1 MKKNIPVYQ
10 AIMSDDDTD
19 GIFAVALV
27 ESPAIQ
33 RNFQAFSEGQQF
45 VEPGETESQDEFVSR
60 CIGVLVGDEGY
71 EQEQAAAVCYSKW
84 ENRNK
89 MTAMKF
95 SIQDAERKIISG
107 PLMLAD
113 TPIYRNDEQM
123 GEYYLTFSPDEIYKA
138 VQKFFRNNRQSA
150 LNIEHDQQ
158 TYQDGVT
165 MFESFIVDRKRGIM
179 PMAGYNDVPDGSWFG
194 SFKVDNEKV
203 WSSVKD
209 GTFKGFSIEGIL
221 STKPVNMSKEMALV
235 EAIKRIVNQIVID

>member
-10 AIMSDDDTD
+10 AILSEDDTD

-27 ESPAIQ
+27 ESPAIE
-33 RNFQAFSEGQQF
+33 RNFQAFSQAEQF
-45 VEPGETESQDEFVSR
+45 VEPGESESQDEFVSR

-89 MTAMKF
+89 MSAMQF
-95 SIQDAERKIISG
+95 SIQDADRRIISG
-107 PLMLAD
+107 ALMLAD

-123 GEYYLTFSPDEIYKA
+123 GEYYLTFSADEIYKG

-150 LNIEHDQQ
+150 LNIEHNQD
-158 TYQDGVT
+158 TYQQGVT

-179 PMAGYNDVPDGSWFG
+179 PMKGYEDVPDGSWFG

-203 WSSVKD
+203 WNAVKE

-221 STKPVNMSKEMALV
+221 STRPVEMSKEAALIN
-235 EAIKRIVNQIVID
+235 AIKSIVNQIVT

>member
-10 AIMSDDDTD
+10 AILSEDDTD

-27 ESPAIQ
+27 ESPAIE
-33 RNFQAFSEGQQF
+33 RNFQAFSQAEQF
-45 VEPGETESQDEFVSR
+45 VEPGQSESQEEFVSR

-89 MTAMKF
+89 MSAMQF
-95 SIQDAERKIISG
+95 SIQDADRRIISG
-107 PLMLAD
+107 ALMLAD

-123 GEYYLTFSPDEIYKA
+123 GEYYLTFSADEIYKG

-150 LNIEHDQQ
+150 LNIEHNQD
-158 TYQDGVT
+158 TYQQGVT

-179 PMAGYNDVPDGSWFG
+179 PMKGYEDVPDGSWFG

-203 WSSVKD
+203 WNAVKE

-221 STKPVNMSKEMALV
+221 STRPVEMSKEAALIN
-235 EAIKRIVNQIVID
+235 AIKRIVNQIVT

>member
-10 AIMSDDDTD
+10 AILSEDDTD

-27 ESPAIQ
+27 ESPAIE
-33 RNFQAFSEGQQF
+33 RNFQAFSQAEQF
-45 VEPGETESQDEFVSR
+45 VEPGESETQDEFVSR

-89 MTAMKF
+89 MSAMQF
-95 SIQDAERKIISG
+95 SIQDADRRIISG
-107 PLMLAD
+107 ALMLAD

-123 GEYYLTFSPDEIYKA
+123 GEYYLTFSADEIYKG

-150 LNIEHDQQ
+150 LNIEHNQD
-158 TYQDGVT
+158 TYQQGVT

-179 PMAGYNDVPDGSWFG
+179 PMKGYEDVPDGSWFG

-203 WSSVKD
+203 WNAVKE

-221 STKPVNMSKEMALV
+221 STRPVEMSKEAALIN
-235 EAIKRIVNQIVID
+235 AIKRIVNQIVT

>member
-10 AIMSDDDTD
+10 AILSGDDTD

-27 ESPAIQ
+27 ESPAIE
-33 RNFQAFSEGQQF
+33 RNFQAFSQAEQF
-45 VEPGETESQDEFVSR
+45 VEPGQSENQDEFVSR

-89 MTAMKF
+89 MSAMQF
-95 SIQDAERKIISG
+95 SIQDADRRIISG
-107 PLMLAD
+107 ALMLAD

-123 GEYYLTFSPDEIYKA
+123 GEYYLTFSADEIYKG

-150 LNIEHDQQ
+150 LNIEHNQD
-158 TYQDGVT
+158 TYQQGVT

-179 PMAGYNDVPDGSWFG
+179 PMSGYEDVPDGSWFG
-194 SFKVDNEKV
+194 SFKVDNERV
-203 WSSVKD
+203 WNAVKE

-221 STKPVNMSKEMALV
+221 STRPVEMSKEAALIN
-235 EAIKRIVNQIVID
+235 AIKRIVNQIVT

>member
-10 AIMSDDDTD
+10 AILSEDDTD

-27 ESPAIQ
+27 ESPAIE
-33 RNFQAFSEGQQF
+33 RNFQAFSQAEQF
-45 VEPGETESQDEFVSR
+45 VEPGESESQDEFVSR

-89 MTAMKF
+89 MSAMQF
-95 SIQDAERKIISG
+95 SIQDADRRIISG
-107 PLMLAD
+107 ALMLAD

-123 GEYYLTFSPDEIYKA
+123 GEYYLTFSADEIYKG

-150 LNIEHDQQ
+150 LNIEHNQD
-158 TYQDGVT
+158 TYQQGVT

-179 PMAGYNDVPDGSWFG
+179 PMAGYEDVPDGSWFG

-203 WSSVKD
+203 WNAVKE

-221 STKPVNMSKEMALV
+221 STRPVEMSKEAALIN
-235 EAIKRIVNQIVID
+235 AIKRIVNQIVT

>member
-10 AIMSDDDTD
+10 AILSEDDTD

-27 ESPAIQ
+27 ESPAIE
-33 RNFQAFSEGQQF
+33 RNFQAFSQAEQF
-45 VEPGETESQDEFVSR
+45 VEPGESETQDEFVGR

-89 MTAMKF
+89 MSAMQF
-95 SIQDAERKIISG
+95 SIQDADRRIISG
-107 PLMLAD
+107 ALMLAD

-123 GEYYLTFSPDEIYKA
+123 GEYYLTFSADEIYKG

-150 LNIEHDQQ
+150 LNIEHNQD
-158 TYQDGVT
+158 TYQEGVT

-179 PMAGYNDVPDGSWFG
+179 PMKGYEDVPDGSWFG

-203 WSSVKD
+203 WNAVKE

-221 STKPVNMSKEMALV
+221 STRPVEMSKEAALIN
-235 EAIKRIVNQIVID
+235 AIKRIVNQIVA

>member
-10 AIMSDDDTD
+10 AILSENDTD

-27 ESPAIQ
+27 ESPAIE
-33 RNFQAFSEGQQF
+33 RNFQAFSQAEQF
-45 VEPGETESQDEFVSR
+45 VEPGESESQDEFVSR

-89 MTAMKF
+89 MSAMQF
-95 SIQDAERKIISG
+95 SIQDADRRIISG
-107 PLMLAD
+107 ALMLAD
-113 TPIYRNDEQM
+113 TPIYRNDEQI
-123 GEYYLTFSPDEIYKA
+123 GEYYLTFSADEIYKG

-150 LNIEHDQQ
+150 LNIEHNQD
-158 TYQDGVT
+158 TYQEGVT

-179 PMAGYNDVPDGSWFG
+179 PMTGYEDVPDGSWFG

-203 WSSVKD
+203 WNAVKE

-221 STKPVNMSKEMALV
+221 STRPVEMSKEAALIN
-235 EAIKRIVNQIVID
+235 AIKRIVNQIVT

>member
-10 AIMSDDDTD
+10 AILSEDDTD

-27 ESPAIQ
+27 ESPAIE
-33 RNFQAFSEGQQF
+33 RNFQAFSQPEQF
-45 VEPGETESQDEFVSR
+45 VEPGESETQDEFVSR

-89 MTAMKF
+89 MSAMQF
-95 SIQDAERKIISG
+95 SIQDADRRIISG
-107 PLMLAD
+107 ALMLAD

-123 GEYYLTFSPDEIYKA
+123 GEYYLTFSADEIYKG

-150 LNIEHDQQ
+150 LNIEHNQD
-158 TYQDGVT
+158 TYQQGVT

-179 PMAGYNDVPDGSWFG
+179 PMKGYEDVPDGSWFG

-203 WSSVKD
+203 WNAVKE

-221 STKPVNMSKEMALV
+221 STRPVEMSKEAALIN
-235 EAIKRIVNQIVID
+235 AIKRIVNQIVA

>member
-10 AIMSDDDTD
+10 AILSEDDTD

-27 ESPAIQ
+27 ESPAIE
-33 RNFQAFSEGQQF
+33 RNFQAFSQAEQF
-45 VEPGETESQDEFVSR
+45 VEPGESESQDEFVSR
-60 CIGVLVGDEGY
+60 CIGILVGDEGY

-89 MTAMKF
+89 MSAMQF
-95 SIQDAERKIISG
+95 SIQDADRRIISG
-107 PLMLAD
+107 ALMLAD

-123 GEYYLTFSPDEIYKA
+123 GEYYLTFSADEIYKG
-138 VQKFFRNNRQSA
+138 VQKFFRNNRQSS
-150 LNIEHDQQ
+150 LNIEHNQD
-158 TYQDGVT
+158 TYQQGVT

-179 PMAGYNDVPDGSWFG
+179 PMKGYEDVPDGSWFG

-203 WSSVKD
+203 WNAVKE

-221 STKPVNMSKEMALV
+221 STRPVEMSKEVALIN
-235 EAIKRIVNQIVID
+235 AIKRIVNQIVA

>member
-10 AIMSDDDTD
+10 AILSEDDTD

-27 ESPAIQ
+27 ESPAIE
-33 RNFQAFSEGQQF
+33 RNFQAFSQAEQF
-45 VEPGETESQDEFVSR
+45 VEPGQSETQDEFVSR

-71 EQEQAAAVCYSKW
+71 KQEQAAAVCYSKW

-89 MTAMKF
+89 MSAMQF
-95 SIQDAERKIISG
+95 SIQDADRRIISG
-107 PLMLAD
+107 ALMLAD

-123 GEYYLTFSPDEIYKA
+123 GEYYLTFSADEIYKG

-150 LNIEHDQQ
+150 LNIEHNQD
-158 TYQDGVT
+158 TYQQGVT

-179 PMAGYNDVPDGSWFG
+179 PMKGYEDVPDGSWFG

-203 WSSVKD
+203 WNAVKE

-221 STKPVNMSKEMALV
+221 STRKVEMSKEAALIN
-235 EAIKRIVNQIVID
+235 AIKSIVNQIVA

>member
-10 AIMSDDDTD
+10 AILSEDDTD

-27 ESPAIQ
+27 ESPAIE
-33 RNFQAFSEGQQF
+33 RNFQAFSQAEQF
-45 VEPGETESQDEFVSR
+45 VEPGESETQDEFVSR

-89 MTAMKF
+89 MSAMQF
-95 SIQDAERKIISG
+95 SIQDADRRIISG
-107 PLMLAD
+107 ALMLAD

-123 GEYYLTFSPDEIYKA
+123 GEYYLTFSADEIYKG

-150 LNIEHDQQ
+150 LNIEHNQD
-158 TYQDGVT
+158 TYQQGIT

-179 PMAGYNDVPDGSWFG
+179 PMAGYEDVPDGSWFG

-203 WSSVKD
+203 WNAVKE
-209 GTFKGFSIEGIL
+209 GAFKGFSIEGIL
-221 STKPVNMSKEMALV
+221 STRPVEMSKEAALIN
-235 EAIKRIVNQIVID
+235 AIKNIVNQIVT

>member
-10 AIMSDDDTD
+10 AILSEDDTD

-27 ESPAIQ
+27 ESPAIE
-33 RNFQAFSEGQQF
+33 RNFQAFSQAEQF
-45 VEPGETESQDEFVSR
+45 VEPGESESQDEFVSR

-89 MTAMKF
+89 MSAMQF
-95 SIQDAERKIISG
+95 SIQDADRRIISG
-107 PLMLAD
+107 ALMLAD

-123 GEYYLTFSPDEIYKA
+123 GEYYLTFSADEIYKG

-150 LNIEHDQQ
+150 LNIEHNQD
-158 TYQDGVT
+158 TYQQGVT

-179 PMAGYNDVPDGSWFG
+179 PMKGYEDVPDGSWFG

-203 WSSVKD
+203 WNAVKE

-221 STKPVNMSKEMALV
+221 STRPVEMSKEAALIN
-235 EAIKRIVNQIVID
+235 AIKSIVNQIVA

>member
-10 AIMSDDDTD
+10 AILSEDDTD

-27 ESPAIQ
+27 ESPAIE
-33 RNFQAFSEGQQF
+33 RNFQAFSQAEQF
-45 VEPGETESQDEFVSR
+45 VEPGESESQDEFVSR

-89 MTAMKF
+89 MSAMQF
-95 SIQDAERKIISG
+95 SIQDADRRIISG
-107 PLMLAD
+107 ALMLAD

-123 GEYYLTFSPDEIYKA
+123 GEYYLTFSADEIYKG

-150 LNIEHDQQ
+150 LNIEHNQD
-158 TYQDGVT
+158 TYQQGVT

-179 PMAGYNDVPDGSWFG
+179 PMKGYDDVPDGSWFG

-203 WSSVKD
+203 WNAVKE

-221 STKPVNMSKEMALV
+221 STRPVEMSKEAALIN
-235 EAIKRIVNQIVID
+235 AIKNIVNQIVT

>member
-10 AIMSDDDTD
+10 AILSEDDTD

-27 ESPAIQ
+27 ESPAIE
-33 RNFQAFSEGQQF
+33 RNFQAFSQPEQF
-45 VEPGETESQDEFVSR
+45 VEPGESENQDEFVSR

-84 ENRNK
+84 QNRNK
-89 MTAMKF
+89 MSAMQF
-95 SIQDAERKIISG
+95 SIQDADRRIISG
-107 PLMLAD
+107 ALMLAD

-123 GEYYLTFSPDEIYKA
+123 GEYYLTFSADEIYKG

-150 LNIEHDQQ
+150 LNIEHNQD
-158 TYQDGVT
+158 TYQQGVT

-179 PMAGYNDVPDGSWFG
+179 PMAGYEDVPDGSWFG

-203 WSSVKD
+203 WNAVKE

-221 STKPVNMSKEMALV
+221 STRPVEMSKEVALIN
-235 EAIKRIVNQIVID
+235 AIKSIVNQIVT